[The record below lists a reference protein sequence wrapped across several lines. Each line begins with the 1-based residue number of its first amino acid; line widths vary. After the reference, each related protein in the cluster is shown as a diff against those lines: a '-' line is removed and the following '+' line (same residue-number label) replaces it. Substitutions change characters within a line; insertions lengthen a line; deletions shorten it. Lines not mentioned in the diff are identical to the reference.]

1 MMPATRKT
9 FQRLGLFVLFA
20 GALTLASVAM
30 IGSRVGS
37 EMERYRAVL
46 IARDDVSVVQFDYD
60 SHFWGG
66 ELRYRLVWRPERSG
80 GTLAQVLQTLELPEE
95 RRSLAGRI
103 DIRHGPWLG
112 GLSFGL
118 ARAELDVAVPAA
130 LREALPQYPGQTP
143 LLTLQGTLGFGG
155 ALHASLDVLDY
166 DGRVVDG
173 DDTINLEAF
182 GLGARLQANRAL
194 DQVELR
200 LDLPLLA
207 LDAPDEGSASLE
219 GLRLTGTLQRDLA
232 DWTLT
237 SELALALLEVRDN
250 TLAVAAKKD
259 TSAASAAP
267 VFAMDR
273 LALQATLEQRDAQP
287 LLTDSRM
294 TLDAARLNLPAADL
308 RLQLRDYAATSTVE
322 LLDDTV
328 SNTGTL
334 RVGTLELNEQ
344 RLGGLA
350 METSLRGISAQTY
363 AALDALWSLDADLDS
378 LGDSLGE
385 ALRALAQEQVVLSVD
400 RLALQLPDADDLIAT
415 LSVEYQGS
423 PAVDFDN
430 LESLT
435 DAVRVEATLD
445 TSVEALERTFASA
458 ALTATQQQTLQDL
471 LETALTQP
479 YVTVEDGRLRSSLQ
493 ASSEQIL
500 VNGEPLVTGNDLF
513 AAATALADPAA
524 AQAKTAPA
532 EPGASA
538 PSGKSLAPAT
548 AALCP
553 DLSQSGTAL
562 SYTSDAL
569 YTPQTL
575 KVFAGGTAD
584 IALCSNLPGRGF
596 VTLPPDY
603 TMAFSG
609 NGLGRALE
617 VRLQSDCDSVL
628 LINDPAADWHFD
640 DDSNGGMD
648 ARIRFE
654 AADEG
659 DYDIWVGSYEN
670 EGCNASVTL
679 ETF

>member
-1 MMPATRKT
+1 MMPAARRSLVTISLVVLSAAVLA
-9 FQRLGLFVLFA
+9 LG
-20 GALTLASVAM
+20 SVAL
-30 IGSRVGS
+30 IGSRVDS
-37 EMERYRAVL
+37 EIERYRGVL
-46 IARDDVSVVQFDYD
+46 IARDDISVVQFDYD

-80 GTLAQVLQTLELPEE
+80 DTLAQVLQTLALPEE

-112 GLSFGL
+112 GLDFGL
-118 ARAELDVAVPAA
+118 ARARLDVAVPAA
-130 LREALPQYPGQTP
+130 LREVLPQYPGQAP
-143 LLTLQGTLGFGG
+143 LLTLQGTLGFSGT
-155 ALHASLDVLDY
+155 LDASLDVLDY
-166 DGRVVDG
+166 DGRVVDAA
-173 DDTINLEAF
+173 DTINLEVF

-194 DQVELR
+194 DAFEVG

-207 LDAPDEGSASLE
+207 LDAPGEGGASLE
-219 GLRLTGTLQRDLA
+219 GLRMTAQLQTPPGG
-232 DWTLT
+232 WTLT
-237 SELALALLEVRDN
+237 SEFALALLEVRDS
-250 TLAVAAKKD
+250 AAADVAKKD
-259 TSAASAAP
+259 GSATP

-273 LALQATLEQRDAQP
+273 LAVQATLTQRGTEP
-287 LLTDSRM
+287 LLSDSRM
-294 TLDAARLNLPAADL
+294 TLDAARLNLPASDL
-308 RLQLRDYAATSTVE
+308 RLHLRDYAASSKVG

-328 SNTGTL
+328 ENTATL
-334 RVGTLELNEQ
+334 RVGTLELNDQ

-350 METSLRGISAQTY
+350 METSLRGIRAQTY
-363 AALDALWSLDADLDS
+363 AALDALWSVDTDLENLEDT
-378 LGDSLGE
+378 LGE

-430 LESLT
+430 LASLT

-445 TSVEALERTFASA
+445 TSVEALERSFASP

-471 LETALTQP
+471 LDAALTQP

-493 ASSEQIL
+493 ASTEQIL
-500 VNGEPLVTGNDLF
+500 VNGEPLVTGNDLL

-524 AQAKTAPA
+524 AQAATAPA
-532 EPGASA
+532 EPGPAA
-538 PSGKSLAPAT
+538 PGGKSLAPAT

-584 IALCSNLPGRGF
+584 IALCANLPGRGY
-596 VTLPPDY
+596 VTLAPDY
-603 TMAFSG
+603 TLAFSG

-617 VRLQSDCDSVL
+617 VRLESDCDSVL
-628 LINDPAADWHFD
+628 LINDPVADWHFD
-640 DDSNGGMD
+640 DDSNGGTD

-659 DYDIWVGSYEN
+659 SYDLWIGSYDD